1 MPDSAATPGRHLPL
15 DGVHNFRDYGDYAV
29 AGGGRVKPGL
39 LWRSAQHRDA
49 TDADL
54 ARIAALNIAYV
65 IDLRGDSERADH
77 PCRRAPDFA
86 GKVLFAPGETTGT
99 APHLAALQ
107 GALTVQDSR
116 NVLSA
121 SYRGMPWREKLVETY
136 KLYFDALETGE
147 PSLIH
152 CFAGKDRTG
161 FAVAL
166 VQRLLGVHADDVMA
180 DYLLTNKVG
189 NIEERI
195 RAGADF
201 IRSRYGENASD
212 EAIRAMMM
220 VDAAYLDT
228 AFDAIAERHASIE
241 DYAAEVLDIDARR
254 VERLRAIYIAG

>member
-1 MPDSAATPGRHLPL
+1 MPDSAVTSNRHLPL
-15 DGVHNFRDYGDYAV
+15 EGVHNFRDFGDYAV
-29 AGGGRVKPGL
+29 AGGGRVKSGL

-54 ARIAALNIAYV
+54 ARISALNIGYI

-77 PCRRAPDFA
+77 PCRRAPDFSA
-86 GKVLFAPGETTGT
+86 KVLFAPGETTGT
-99 APHLAALQ
+99 APHLAALE
-107 GALTVQDSR
+107 GTLTVQDSR
-116 NVLSA
+116 NVLTA
-121 SYRGMPWREKLVETY
+121 SYSGMPWREQLVETY
-136 KLYFDALETGE
+136 KLYFDALDTGKA
-147 PSLIH
+147 SLIH

-166 VQRLLGVHADDVMA
+166 VQRLLGVHPDDVMA
-180 DYLLTNKVG
+180 DYLLTNEVG

-201 IRSRYGENASD
+201 IRSRYGEHASE

-241 DYAAEVLDIDARR
+241 DYAADVLGVDAGR
-254 VERLRAIYIAG
+254 VERLKALYVAG